1 MTTRLPARLTA
12 LVAAAL
18 VCVLAGCR
26 KGGSGSGGSGGP
38 FELTAFPGAPV
49 SDGDVSDDGKG
60 ASPPGTDMIPRS
72 LRATPNGSRG
82 TMMVTYGVETGDPPV
97 MSLIGQYFDGEKW
110 TPPVTLGSVDASAAA
125 GSVVFTTVVHAW
137 INTSEAVTETASD
150 RDGDC
155 VIFWKANDAD
165 DDGEVETDGVNR
177 NLYLT
182 YFNCRQSKD
191 ISKSYGFQTSATRL
205 SVPDGEDED
214 VTSFGVATDGLLGEA
229 RWDATRNFYR
239 YGDQTTGIV
248 VFWNQREDADGK
260 PGFEDRALWWC
271 PILLDAPVPDD
282 TPLTPGAGIGAP
294 VRATIATLGASD
306 AGTSAAET
314 QVDACFLSY
323 GNLLVFRVAANNL
336 TEDEDTATHVFDGGP
351 SDYNSASA
359 AGEDAS
365 LECVAFDLAAGTA
378 SAPAVL
384 HAVPPVSS
392 PADALRNDADFVR
405 RNGDPFAVDLPSA
418 FGPDEGLAGVVL
430 FSLESDND
438 TNDTKGDPGDAG
450 GLAISEIDPATGA
463 VLSHAIASASDPAV
477 SDHVDSR
484 SVSARISR
492 NGDYVLVAWLQ
503 AVHAGSF
510 TDAAVR
516 VVQYLTTRPAED
528 GTFVLPPLTESL
540 SPTLTAGADSDGF
553 DVTSFSWQEGL
564 AYVCGGQSDPD
575 VMNLAWSHPDAVGDR
590 LFGCRITA
598 SRTAPAAPASA
609 PFLIAS
615 CDSPVWAGA
624 PPVNDQGLGYRIID
638 SGEGGNVLALYNL
651 DVDATAGTDIRVWAA
666 RTGLGAGFGP
676 VDSDQDE
683 REAGLQELTLIGTPA
698 GEETGRYDAA
708 TGADSGSRPHGFTR
722 VHLFLRE
729 QKTSVAAEAGMALR
743 TRVFDTSDNGLPFGD
758 SFFPNAGATFA
769 APFDLDLP
777 LVDPAPSEDAEVV
790 GFAVDGDVVGVFFVE
805 TGHIWYQEY
814 HPEDGDVLSLRW
826 VNDSGVSTPLLVD
839 DDVTAESESDAA
851 ISTFELFCTRTGSC
865 STLHGATVFF
875 TKLADDGTL
884 NRRLRV
890 RIRE

>member
-1 MTTRLPARLTA
+1 MARLPARFTA
-12 LVAAAL
+12 LAAAAL
-18 VCVLAGCR
+18 LCALAGCR
-26 KGGSGSGGSGGP
+26 KGDSDSRGSGGP
-38 FELTAFPGAPV
+38 YELTAFPGAPV

-72 LRATPNGSRG
+72 LRCTPNGSRG

-97 MSLIGQYFDGEKW
+97 ASLIGQYFDGESW
-110 TPPVTLGSVDASAAA
+110 TPPVTLGAADASAAA
-125 GSVVFTTVVHAW
+125 GSVTFTTVVHAW

-165 DDGEVETDGVNR
+165 GDGEVETDGVNR
-177 NLYLT
+177 NLFVT

-191 ISKSYGFQTSATRL
+191 ISKAFGFQTTASRL
-205 SVPDGEDED
+205 SIPDGEGED

-229 RWDATRNFYR
+229 RWDTSKSTYR
-239 YGDQTTGIV
+239 YGDETTGIV
-248 VFWNQREDADGK
+248 VFWNQRENVDGK

-271 PILLDAPVPDD
+271 AIALDAAVPAD
-282 TPLTPGAGIGAP
+282 TPLTPGSGIGAP
-294 VRATIATLGASD
+294 VRAAIAGLGASD
-306 AGTSAAET
+306 AGASAAET
-314 QVDACFLSY
+314 QVDTCFLSY
-323 GNLLVFRVAANNL
+323 GNLLVFRVAANNR
-336 TEDEDTATHVFDGGP
+336 TEDADVATHVFDGGA

-359 AGEDAS
+359 AGDDAS
-365 LECVAFDLAAGTA
+365 LECLAFDLALGAA

-392 PADALRNDADFVR
+392 PSDSLRNDADFVR
-405 RNGDPFAVDLPSA
+405 RNGDPFAVEQPSS
-418 FGPDEGLAGVVL
+418 FGPDEGLACVVL
-430 FSLESDND
+430 FSLESDDD
-438 TNDTKGDPGDAG
+438 TNDSKGDPADAG

-463 VLSHAIASASDPAV
+463 VLSHAIASASDPGV

-510 TDAAVR
+510 TDVAVR
-516 VVQYLTTRPAED
+516 VVQYVTTRPAGD
-528 GTFVLPPLTESL
+528 GTFVLPPLSSTL
-540 SPTLTAGADSDGF
+540 SPTLTAGADADGF
-553 DVTSFSWQEGL
+553 DVENFAWQEGL
-564 AYVCGGQSDPD
+564 SYVCGGQSDPD
-575 VMNLAWSHPDAVGDR
+575 VMNLAWSHPDSTGDR
-590 LFGCRITA
+590 LFGCRVTA
-598 SRTAPAAPASA
+598 SRVAPAAPASA

-615 CDSPVWAGA
+615 CDGPVWADA
-624 PPVNDQGLGYRIID
+624 PGVNDAGLAYRIVD
-638 SGEGGNVLALYNL
+638 SGEGGNILAVYNL
-651 DVDATAGTDIRVWAA
+651 DVDPAAGSDIRVWAS
-666 RTGLGAGFGP
+666 RTGRGAGSGP
-676 VDSDQDE
+676 VDSNVAE

-698 GEETGRYDAA
+698 GEETGLYDAA
-708 TGADSGSRPHGFTR
+708 SGTDSSHRPHGFTR

-729 QKTSVAAEAGMALR
+729 QKTAEAAGAGMALR

-758 SFFPNAGATFA
+758 SFFPNAGTTYAD
-769 APFDLDLP
+769 PFDLDLP
-777 LVDPAPSEDAEVV
+777 LVDPAPSDDAEVV
-790 GFAVDGDVVGVFFVE
+790 GYAVDADVVGVFFIE

-814 HPEDGDVLSLRW
+814 YAEDNDVLSLRW
-826 VNDSGVSTPLLVD
+826 VNDTGVSTPLLVD

-851 ISTFELFCTRTGSC
+851 ISTFELFCAPTGSC
-865 STLHGATVFF
+865 ATLHGATVFF